1 MLKQS
6 SFSQVRSSK
15 RETSVVVE
23 FKDASGHMVP
33 QVTCKGHPA
42 HRRHTF
48 GLCETNSDGE
58 TALQVYAKN
67 YKQAPT
73 SNTHGLLRKALRL
86 DSILNTDESD
96 SEISQVFPDPQCV
109 RCHTEFSPRF
119 YPTPPATPD
128 SGTPNSASSSTTWLC
143 HKCHFATEVD
153 RDDAMQGIVVNGL
166 GVVNGNVNMNMN
178 MSP

>member
-1 MLKQS
+1 MLNQS

-67 YKQAPT
+67 YKQAQVV
-73 SNTHGLLRKALRL
+73 NTHGLLRKALRL
-86 DSILNTDESD
+86 DSILNTEESD
-96 SEISQVFPDPQCV
+96 SELSQTFPDMHCA
-109 RCHTEFSPRF
+109 RCMTAFSPRF
-119 YPTPPATPD
+119 YPTPPSTPD
-128 SGTPNSASSSTTWLC
+128 SRTGPTW
-143 HKCHFATEVD
+143 
-153 RDDAMQGIVVNGL
+153 R
-166 GVVNGNVNMNMN
+166 
-178 MSP
+178 